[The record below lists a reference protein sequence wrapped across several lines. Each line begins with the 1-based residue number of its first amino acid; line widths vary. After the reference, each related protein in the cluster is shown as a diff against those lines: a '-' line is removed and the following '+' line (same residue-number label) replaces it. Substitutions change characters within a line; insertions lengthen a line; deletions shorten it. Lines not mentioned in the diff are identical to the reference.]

1 MVSWY
6 DFPQIWTNTISSSTE
21 YINYSDPFNY
31 SGPYYSYN
39 TNYTLTQEDI
49 QDFLANSL
57 LSSAVS
63 TSEAESWFNYMEI
76 TTPIKRRG
84 AKMG

>member
-1 MVSWY
+1 MRAWF

-39 TNYTLTQEDI
+39 TNYTLTPEDI
-49 QDFLANSL
+49 QDPLVNGL
-57 LSSAVS
+57 LSCAVS
-63 TSEAESWFNYMEI
+63 TSEAESWFNSIEI

>member
-1 MVSWY
+1 MRAWF

-21 YINYSDPFNY
+21 YIDY
-31 SGPYYSYN
+31 GGIYYSYD
-39 TNYTLTQEDI
+39 TDAIKYTHTQEDI
-49 QDFLANSL
+49 NSL
-57 LSSAVS
+57 SSIAVS
-63 TSEAESWFNYMEI
+63 TSEAESWFNSIEI

>member
-1 MVSWY
+1 MGAWF
-6 DFPQIWTNTISSSTE
+6 DFPQIWTNTISSSAE
-21 YINYSDPFNY
+21 YINYSDPFTY

-39 TNYTLTQEDI
+39 TNYTLTAEDI
-49 QDFLANSL
+49 QDFANSL
-57 LSSAVS
+57 SSIAVS
-63 TSEAESWFNYMEI
+63 TSEAESWFNSIEI

>member
-1 MVSWY
+1 MRAWFN
-6 DFPQIWTNTISSSTE
+6 FPQIWTSTTGSSAE
-21 YINYSDPFNY
+21 YINYNDPFNY

-39 TNYTLTQEDI
+39 TNYTLTPEDI
-49 QDFLANSL
+49 QYFANSTS
-57 LSSAVS
+57 SSAVS
-63 TSEAESWFNYMEI
+63 ISEAESWFNYMEI

>member
-1 MVSWY
+1 MRAWFN
-6 DFPQIWTNTISSSTE
+6 FPQIWTNTTSSSAE

-39 TNYTLTQEDI
+39 TNYTLTLEDI
-49 QDFLANSL
+49 QYFANSTS
-57 LSSAVS
+57 SSAVS
-63 TSEAESWFNYMEI
+63 ISEAESLFNSIEI
-76 TTPIKRRG
+76 TTPIKRRS